1 MKSTSLIAIAACTAL
16 FISGAVHAQNVGVG
30 TATPTEKLHVVGG
43 ARITSLSG
51 TGNRLVQSNTT
62 GVLSNIA
69 DGTSGQI
76 LTTNGAGTY
85 SFQALVG
92 SSSAWELLGNA
103 GTVNGTNFLGTTD
116 AQDLDIRTGNVIRH
130 RFTQQGQIEFLNT
143 GLSVFIG
150 QGAGAN
156 DDLSNNYS
164 VFVGHRAGFANTT
177 GGFNSATGYQALY
190 SNTTGLRN
198 NATGAFALYS
208 NTTGNYNSASG
219 VYALYYNTTGNYNVA
234 SGYLALRSNTTGSY
248 NSASGYVAL
257 YYNTTGIYNSAMG
270 YRALFNNTIGNN
282 NSATGYQAL
291 FSNTTGN
298 DNSAS
303 GGYAL
308 FSNTIGNNNTAIGY
322 RAGDN
327 ITVGNKNI
335 VIGYNIDAP
344 LAAGSNQLNIGNL
357 IYATGMDG
365 TGTTVSN
372 GKVGIGINTPLAAL
386 HISENGGGGTPTDDW
401 LYDGPGEV
409 AHLVTINNA
418 HASVG
423 LVSQIQSTI
432 GFDAILGPVDKK
444 IMAIDYTA
452 ELAALGGDQA
462 MISFQSYPD
471 NIGTGTTASNN
482 ILTISHDGNVGIG
495 TNNEDIASE
504 YVLTIGNGTIP
515 STSATNGVRLYA
527 EDVAASSELKV
538 RDEAGNISTLSPHNF
553 SLLPNGPAEQLSW
566 AYYSEHAP
574 SGTAINVDMLEVVR
588 EVEKL
593 SGKNLVYK
601 AITEDKKED
610 GSYAKITEVEKI
622 SNSLV
627 QQVAVQT
634 EQIKELQKKNEE
646 LRELLEELLDKKSE

>member
-1 MKSTSLIAIAACTAL
+1 MKSTSLIALAACTAL

-30 TATPTEKLHVVGG
+30 TATPSEKLHVVGG
-43 ARITSLSG
+43 ARITDLSG

-69 DGTSGQI
+69 DGASGQI

-103 GTVNGTNFLGTTD
+103 GTVSGTNFLGTTN
-116 AQDLDIRTGNVIRH
+116 AQSLDFRTNGILRT
-130 RFTQQGQIEFLNT
+130 RITLKGQIEVFNT
-143 GLSVFIG
+143 GLSVFVG
-150 QGAGAN
+150 EGAGAN
-156 DDLSNNYS
+156 DDLSNNFN
-164 VFVGHRAGFANTT
+164 VFLGHQAGFTNTT
-177 GGFNSATGYQALY
+177 GFNNSATGYNALY
-190 SNTTGLRN
+190 SNTIGLR
-198 NATGAFALYS
+198 
-208 NTTGNYNSASG
+208 NSASG
-219 VYALYYNTTGNYNVA
+219 YMALYNNIDGNYNTAMGAMALLNNIDGDYNVA
-234 SGYLALRSNTTGSY
+234 TGYLALRSNTTGSY

-257 YYNTTGIYNSAMG
+257 YYNTTGDLNTASG

-372 GKVGIGINTPLAAL
+372 GKVGIGINTPLAEL
-386 HISENGGGGTPTDDW
+386 HVSENGGGGTPTDDW
-401 LYDGPGEV
+401 LYDGGGEV

-418 HASVG
+418 HASIG
-423 LVSQIQSTI
+423 LVSQTQNTI
-432 GFDAILGPVDKK
+432 GFDAILGPADKK

-504 YVLTIGNGTIP
+504 SVLTIGNGTIP

-553 SLLPNGPAEQLSW
+553 SLMPNGPTEQLSW

-574 SGTAINVDMLEVVR
+574 SRTAINVDMLQVVR

-593 SGKNLVYK
+593 SGKNLVHK
-601 AITEDKKED
+601 AMTEDKKED
-610 GSYAKITEVEKI
+610 GSYKKIDEVEKI

-627 QQVAVQT
+627 QQVAVQNA
-634 EQIKELQKKNEE
+634 QIKELQKQNEE
-646 LRELLEELLDKKSE
+646 LRKLLEELLDKKSE